1 MCGQTVQE
9 TEHPMRFHA
18 THASA
23 SPIAS
28 SGHTV
33 REGARRSLATLVSLL
48 LVLLW
53 LPAAL
58 ASSPAQAATGA
69 TTVTPVPV
77 NGSCNGILPP
87 NGNGNTEK
95 KLIGGTLQPGGTAI
109 FEITYPIDPADVGKT
124 FTVLDCPV
132 LGSDVA
138 KAQVYQFSF
147 VPNNTSFTVEFT
159 LVIPVGTP
167 LGTSYCNYAKTTGS
181 PSDPQK
187 SFRKAGPACFTV
199 GGNLRIEKH
208 ATGNTTVLLAGA
220 HFSLSCPTVAPS
232 TPVTASPVIITGL
245 VDANGDPVVATYDTA
260 MHAWVAE
267 GTADPG
273 FIGVSGPSGTVCTV
287 TETAAPPGYE
297 MPATTTHQYTIPV
310 GSSQQVEEW
319 FNAPAV
325 PNLHLVKSADPL
337 SGSTVDRGSTIDYT
351 LAYYNNGTADA
362 TNATITDTLPAHT
375 TYVAGSASD
384 GGTFDVANRTISW
397 TGIDI
402 AAGTTA
408 AVPAGT
414 VTFSVTVNADTPNGT
429 VLDNTG
435 HIQLGSGTPLDSNTT
450 EHFVKFPVIGALKSS
465 DPASGTVA
473 APAPVSPG
481 QTIDYTITVSNTGLA
496 DATGVTVSDAIPAG
510 TTYVADSA
518 DNGGTLASGV
528 LTWSGLTVT
537 AGGTLDLHFRVTV
550 DGTDADGT
558 LIDNTATVN
567 GVPTNTTHHEVG
579 VAVLAIAKTAD
590 PPSGSIVQPGD
601 QINYTIT
608 VTNTGHAAATGET
621 VTDTLPAN
629 VSLVDGSVDPIAQ
642 TVDATQIVWVIDV
655 PAATADGPGTVVL
668 TYAVTVNADAPQGS
682 TQTNLVTL
690 GDHTSTTEHHV
701 ASGDLTLVKHVD
713 KATARYGDTLTYTF
727 DAATTADLDQTDVVV
742 TDVVP
747 DNTTYVAGSAR
758 CTDTGTCDVSYD
770 AVTNTITWQLG
781 NIPAGDA
788 ARQLT
793 FQVTIDTPT
802 FDATVGV
809 PAEMILNSGVVGSSE
824 TGSTPSNE
832 VKTTVTAVLG
842 EKLVRPPTTPAPPA
856 TSPSTLPFTGL
867 PLPLTATLL
876 VALTLV
882 GAGLALM
889 STRRRQ
895 H

>member
-1 MCGQTVQE
+1 
-9 TEHPMRFHA
+9 MRFHA

-23 SPIAS
+23 LPIAS
-28 SGHTV
+28 SGGTV
-33 REGARRSLATLVSLL
+33 RGGARRSLATLVSLL

-53 LPAAL
+53 VPAAL
-58 ASSPAQAATGA
+58 ATSPASAATGV

-77 NGSCNGILPP
+77 NENCNGVIPTP
-87 NGNGNTEK
+87 GSENTQK

-109 FEITYPIDPADVGKT
+109 FEITYPIDAADVGQT
-124 FTVLDCPV
+124 FTVTDCPI
-132 LGSDVA
+132 LGGNVHG
-138 KAQVYQFSF
+138 AQAYEFSF
-147 VPNNTSFTVEFT
+147 VPNNTSFTVQFT
-159 LVIPVGTP
+159 LVIPADTP
-167 LGTSYCNYAKTTGS
+167 IGTSYCNYAKTTAS
-181 PSDPQK
+181 PSAPQA
-187 SFRKAGPACFTV
+187 SNRKAGPACFTV

-208 ATGNTTVLLAGA
+208 ATGNTTDLLAGA
-220 HFSLSCPTVAPS
+220 HFTVSCPTAAPT
-232 TPVTASPVIITGL
+232 TPITASPVVITGL
-245 VDANGDPVVATYDTA
+245 VDADGNPVVATYDTTT
-260 MHAWVAE
+260 HAWVAV
-267 GTADPG
+267 GLADPG
-273 FIGVSGPSGTVCTV
+273 YIGISGPSGTVCTV
-287 TETAAPPGYE
+287 TETAAPDGYE
-297 MPATTTHQYTIPV
+297 LPDVTTHQYTIPV
-310 GSSQQVEEW
+310 GTSQVVEEW

-325 PNLHLVKSADPL
+325 PNLHLVKAADPV

-351 LAYYNNGTADA
+351 LAYYNDGAADA
-362 TNATITDTLPAHT
+362 NNTTITDTLPEHT

-384 GGTFDVANRTISW
+384 GGTYNDTTRTITW
-397 TGIDI
+397 TGIDV

-408 AVPAGT
+408 ADPAGT
-414 VTFSVTVNADTPNGT
+414 VTFSVTVDANTPNGT
-429 VLDNTG
+429 ELDNTG
-435 HIQLGSGTPLDSNTT
+435 HIQLGDETPVDSNTT
-450 EHFVKFPVIGALKSS
+450 QHFVKFPILGALKSS

-473 APAPVSPG
+473 APAPVVPG

-518 DNGGTLASGV
+518 DNGGSLTAGV

-537 AGGTLDLHFRVTV
+537 AGGTLDLHFQVTV

-558 LIDNTATVN
+558 LINNTATVN
-567 GVPTNTTHHEVG
+567 EVPTNTTHHEVQ
-579 VAVLAIAKTAD
+579 VAILDIAKTAD

-608 VTNTGHAAATGET
+608 VTNTGHAVATGET

-629 VSLVDGSVDPIAQ
+629 VTVIDGSIDPAAQ

-655 PAATADGPGTVVL
+655 PAATANGPGTVVL
-668 TYAVTVNADAPQGS
+668 TYAVTVDADAPQGS

-701 ASGDLTLVKHVD
+701 PTGDLTLVKHVD
-713 KATARYGDTLTYTF
+713 KATAGYGDTLTYTF
-727 DAATTADLDQTDVVV
+727 DAATTGDLDQTNVVV

-747 DNTTYVAGSAR
+747 DNTTYVPGSAG
-758 CTDTGTCDVSYD
+758 CTDTGTCNASYNTT
-770 AVTNTITWQLG
+770 TNTITWQLG
-781 NIPAGDA
+781 DIAAGDA

-802 FDATVGV
+802 FDDTVGV
-809 PAEMILNSGVVGSSE
+809 PAETILNSGVIGSTE
-824 TGSTPSNE
+824 TGTTPSNE

-842 EKLVRPPTTPAPPA
+842 EKLVRPPTTPAPTA

-867 PLPLTATLL
+867 PLPLNATLL
-876 VALTLV
+876 VALTMV

-889 STRRRQ
+889 ATRRRQ